1 MNVNG
6 ITNTGPPVET
16 NSRIPPIKPVTVEA
30 KETGS
35 DKTGVIYEKA
45 TEGEK
50 ATTNQTNLIAK
61 LKAESDERTS
71 QFRSLVEKIILK
83 QSATSDNAK
92 NIYSYLAT
100 GDFTVDEA
108 TKLEAQAEI
117 SDNGYWGSAK
127 TSDRIVDFAKALA
140 SNNPE
145 KADELKEAFKKGYEQ
160 AQETWGGELPEICQE
175 TYNLVLEK
183 LGQWSNEASLI

>member
-6 ITNTGPPVET
+6 ITNTGPPVE
-16 NSRIPPIKPVTVEA
+16 NISKLPPSKLVE
-30 KETGS
+30 KNIQDTSSEGN
-35 DKTGVIYEKA
+35 GVVYEKT
-45 TEGEK
+45 TEETK
-50 ATTNQTNLIAK
+50 NTSQTDLIAK
-61 LKAESDERTS
+61 LKAESDARTE
-71 QFRSLVEKIILK
+71 QFRSLVQKIILK
-83 QSATSDNAK
+83 ESATSDNAT

-108 TKLEAQAEI
+108 TKLEAEAEI
-117 SDNGYWGSAK
+117 SENGYWGSEK

-145 KADELKEAFKKGYEQ
+145 YASELKEAFIKGYKQ
-160 AQETWGGELPEICQE
+160 AEETWGGELPELCQE

-183 LGQWSNEASLI
+183 LDQWSTQSSLS